1 LRLADYYPVS
11 VFFIR
16 KGGVMSPQRTPTVWL
31 FQIVIYLIFFFTK
44 AAMAVEEAPYRVLV
58 SEPPFEQRHYPSF
71 VVAETEL
78 PGDFD
83 SASRTG
89 FRRVAAYIFGDNTRD
104 SGSSRKIAM
113 TAPVTVT
120 PIPTGWRLHF
130 VMPSQ
135 EKFDTLPKP
144 VNSQVTLR
152 RVADHEMVSIRFRGW
167 ATAAAIKQNTDRLTE
182 WALSRQL
189 TLVGTPQVARYNDPF
204 TLPWRRRNEILIEV
218 SKDAASK

>member
-1 LRLADYYPVS
+1 
-11 VFFIR
+11 
-16 KGGVMSPQRTPTVWL
+16 MSPQRTPTVWL

-89 FRRVAAYIFGDNTRD
+89 FRRVAAYIFGENTSD

-144 VNSQVTLR
+144 VNSQVALR
-152 RVADHEMVSIRFRGW
+152 RVADHEMVSIRFSGW

-218 SKDAASK
+218 AKDDSNK

>member
-1 LRLADYYPVS
+1 
-11 VFFIR
+11 
-16 KGGVMSPQRTPTVWL
+16 
-31 FQIVIYLIFFFTK
+31 
-44 AAMAVEEAPYRVLV
+44 MAVEEAPYRVLV

-89 FRRVAAYIFGDNTRD
+89 FRRVAAYILGENSGDA
-104 SGSSRKIAM
+104 GSSRKIAM

-120 PIPTGWRLHF
+120 PIPSGWRLHF

-135 EKFDTLPKP
+135 EKLETLPKP
-144 VNSQVTLR
+144 NNSQVAIR
-152 RVADHEMVSIRFRGW
+152 RVDDHEMVSVRFSGW
-167 ATAAAIKQNTDRLTE
+167 ATASAIKENTDRLTE
-182 WALSRQL
+182 WALSRKL

-204 TLPWRRRNEILIEV
+204 TLPWRRRNEILIEIT
-218 SKDAASK
+218 KDAVTK

>member
-1 LRLADYYPVS
+1 MYP
-11 VFFIR
+11 R
-16 KGGVMSPQRTPTVWL
+16 RTSIVWSS
-31 FQIVIYLIFFFTK
+31 QIVIYLIFFLTK

-89 FRRVAAYIFGDNTRD
+89 FRRVAAYIFCENRGDA
-104 SGSSRKIAM
+104 GSSRKIAM

-120 PIPTGWRLHF
+120 PIPSGWRLHF

-135 EKFDTLPKP
+135 EKLDTLPKP
-144 VNSQVTLR
+144 NNSQVAIR
-152 RVADHEMVSIRFRGW
+152 RVADHEMVSIRFSGW
-167 ATAAAIKQNTDRLTE
+167 ATASAIKENTDRLTE

-204 TLPWRRRNEILIEV
+204 TLPWRRRNEILIEIA
-218 SKDAASK
+218 KDAITK

>member
-1 LRLADYYPVS
+1 MYP
-11 VFFIR
+11 R
-16 KGGVMSPQRTPTVWL
+16 RTSIVWSS
-31 FQIVIYLIFFFTK
+31 QIVIYLLFFLTK

-89 FRRVAAYIFGDNTRD
+89 FRRVAAYIFGENSGD

-120 PIPTGWRLHF
+120 PIPSGWRLHF

-135 EKFDTLPKP
+135 EKLDTLPKP
-144 VNSQVTLR
+144 NNSQVAIR
-152 RVADHEMVSIRFRGW
+152 RVADHEMVSIRFSGW
-167 ATAAAIKQNTDRLTE
+167 ATASAIKENTDRLTE
-182 WALSRQL
+182 WALSRKL
-189 TLVGTPQVARYNDPF
+189 TLVSTPQVARYNDPF

-218 SKDAASK
+218 TKDAVTK

>member
-1 LRLADYYPVS
+1 MHLRRLSA
-11 VFFIR
+11 
-16 KGGVMSPQRTPTVWL
+16 VWS
-31 FQIVIYLIFFFTK
+31 FQIVIYLFFFFSK
-44 AAMAVEEAPYRVLV
+44 AAMAVEEAPYSVLV

-83 SASRTG
+83 AASRTG
-89 FRRVAAYIFGDNTRD
+89 FRRVAAYIFGENTGD
-104 SGSSRKIAM
+104 TGSSRKIAM

-135 EKFDTLPKP
+135 EKLDTLPKP
-144 VNSQVTLR
+144 VNSQVALR
-152 RVADHEMVSIRFRGW
+152 RVDDHDMVSIRFSGW
-167 ATAAAIKQNTDRLTE
+167 ATAAAIKENTQRLTE

-218 SKDAASK
+218 AKEAVTK

>member
-1 LRLADYYPVS
+1 MYPHRLSA
-11 VFFIR
+11 
-16 KGGVMSPQRTPTVWL
+16 VWL
-31 FQIVIYLIFFFTK
+31 FQIVIYLIFFLTK
-44 AAMAVEEAPYRVLV
+44 AAMAVEEAPYRVLL

-89 FRRVAAYIFGDNTRD
+89 FRRVAAYIFGENSNDT
-104 SGSSRKIAM
+104 GSSRKIAM

-120 PIPTGWRLHF
+120 PIASGWRLHF

-135 EKFDTLPKP
+135 EKLDTLPKP
-144 VNSQVTLR
+144 NNSQVAIR
-152 RVADHEMVSIRFRGW
+152 RVPDHEMVSIRFSGW
-167 ATAAAIKQNTDRLTE
+167 ATASAIKENTDRLTE
-182 WALSRQL
+182 WALSRKL
-189 TLVGTPQVARYNDPF
+189 TLVGIPQVARYNDPF

-218 SKDAASK
+218 ANEAVSK

>member
-1 LRLADYYPVS
+1 MYPRLLPNVYS
-11 VFFIR
+11 V
-16 KGGVMSPQRTPTVWL
+16 
-31 FQIVIYLIFFFTK
+31 QIVSYLFFFFTK

-89 FRRVAAYIFGDNTRD
+89 FRRVAAYIFGENT
-104 SGSSRKIAM
+104 GETGNSRKIAM

-135 EKFDTLPKP
+135 EKLDTLPKP
-144 VNSQVTLR
+144 IKSQVAIR
-152 RVADHEMVSIRFRGW
+152 RVADHEMVSIRFSGW
-167 ATAAAIKQNTDRLTE
+167 ATASAIKENTERLTE

-204 TLPWRRRNEILIEV
+204 TLPWRRRNEILIEITKEAV
-218 SKDAASK
+218 TK

>member
-1 LRLADYYPVS
+1 
-11 VFFIR
+11 
-16 KGGVMSPQRTPTVWL
+16 
-31 FQIVIYLIFFFTK
+31 
-44 AAMAVEEAPYRVLV
+44 MAVEEAPYSFLV

-78 PGDFD
+78 PGEFD
-83 SASRTG
+83 AASRTG
-89 FRRVAAYIFGDNTRD
+89 FRRVAAYIFGENT
-104 SGSSRKIAM
+104 SETGSSRKIAM

-135 EKFDTLPKP
+135 EKLDTLPKP
-144 VNSQVTLR
+144 VNSQVALR
-152 RVADHEMVSIRFRGW
+152 RGDDHEMVSVRFSGW
-167 ATAAAIKQNTDRLTE
+167 ATAAAIKENTQRLTE
-182 WALSRQL
+182 WALARKL

-218 SKDAASK
+218 AK

>member
-1 LRLADYYPVS
+1 MYPHRLSA
-11 VFFIR
+11 
-16 KGGVMSPQRTPTVWL
+16 VWL
-31 FQIVIYLIFFFTK
+31 FQIVIYLIFFLTK
-44 AAMAVEEAPYRVLV
+44 AAMAVEEAPYRVLL

-89 FRRVAAYIFGDNTRD
+89 FRRVAAYIFGENSNDI
-104 SGSSRKIAM
+104 GSSRKIAM

-120 PIPTGWRLHF
+120 PIASGWRLHF

-135 EKFDTLPKP
+135 EKLDTLPKP
-144 VNSQVTLR
+144 NNSQVAIR
-152 RVADHEMVSIRFRGW
+152 RVADHEMVSIRFSGW
-167 ATAAAIKQNTDRLTE
+167 ATASAIKENTDRLTE

-218 SKDAASK
+218 TKDAVAK

>member
-1 LRLADYYPVS
+1 MHLRRLSA
-11 VFFIR
+11 
-16 KGGVMSPQRTPTVWL
+16 VWS
-31 FQIVIYLIFFFTK
+31 FQIVIYLFFFFSK
-44 AAMAVEEAPYRVLV
+44 AAMAVEEAPYSVLV

-83 SASRTG
+83 AASRTG
-89 FRRVAAYIFGDNTRD
+89 FRRVAAYIFGENTGET
-104 SGSSRKIAM
+104 GSSRKIAM

-135 EKFDTLPKP
+135 EKLDTLPKP
-144 VNSQVTLR
+144 VNSQVALR
-152 RVADHEMVSIRFRGW
+152 RVDDHDMVSIRFSGW
-167 ATAAAIKQNTDRLTE
+167 ATAAAIKENTQRLTE

-218 SKDAASK
+218 AKEAVTK

>member
-1 LRLADYYPVS
+1 MHLRRLSA
-11 VFFIR
+11 
-16 KGGVMSPQRTPTVWL
+16 VWS
-31 FQIVIYLIFFFTK
+31 FQIVIYLFFFFSK
-44 AAMAVEEAPYRVLV
+44 AAMAVEEAPYSVLV
-58 SEPPFEQRHYPSF
+58 SEPPFEQRQYPSF

-83 SASRTG
+83 AASRTG
-89 FRRVAAYIFGDNTRD
+89 FRRVAAYIFGENTGD
-104 SGSSRKIAM
+104 TGSSRKIAM

-135 EKFDTLPKP
+135 EKLDTLPKP
-144 VNSQVTLR
+144 VNSQVALR
-152 RVADHEMVSIRFRGW
+152 RVDDHDMVSIRFSGW
-167 ATAAAIKQNTDRLTE
+167 ATAAAIKENTQRLTE

-218 SKDAASK
+218 AKEAVTK